1 MSKTFSLAPI
11 CFTGGKKSTVDVV
24 CYYADFGL
32 PYREHVIRHARSIKR
47 VMPEA
52 RSILLT
58 PNAVDLSPYFNH
70 VIVTETPAKWETLMA
85 DRTLAHIRWA
95 IGTERRTIFCDC
107 DLEILKPPQFDG
119 FDVGVLW
126 RGRDRTDMPICASM
140 VLMEPNLMEFNR
152 LWAEIVVNIAEPV
165 KQWWCDQ
172 ISLSLITGVT
182 HKKGDLLLI
191 EDARVKLLDYALCA
205 DREEKV
211 TEETWALHRKGSEKG
226 KWFVDLMRGKIGH
239 GAGMSLQ
246 GSASSTV
253 TSAVPSLA

>member
-1 MSKTFSLAPI
+1 MSKTFAISPI
-11 CFTGGKKSTVDVV
+11 CLEGGKKSTVDVV

-32 PYREHVIRHARSIKR
+32 PYREHVIRHARSVKR

-70 VIVTETPAKWETLMA
+70 VIVTEKEANWETLMA
-85 DRTLAHIRWA
+85 DRCLAHIRWA
-95 IGTERRTIFCDC
+95 AGTDRRTIFSDC
-107 DLEILKPPQFDG
+107 DLELLKPPVFDGG
-119 FDVGVLW
+119 FDVGLLW

-140 VLMEPNLMEFNR
+140 ILMEPNLTEFCR
-152 LWAEIVVNIAEPV
+152 LWAEIVVNIPDPI

-182 HKKGDLLLI
+182 HQKGDLLSI

-205 DREEKV
+205 DKAEKV
-211 TEETWALHRKGSEKG
+211 TEDSWALHQKGSKKG
-226 KWFVDLMRGKIGH
+226 KWFMDLMGRPSDGT
-239 GAGMSLQ
+239 SSPDL
-246 GSASSTV
+246 ASYMATQK
-253 TSAVPSLA
+253 AQSLA